1 LKQEELYTSSIY
13 FNYFLVPIVL
23 DKIGGFLMLILA
35 KLIGLLIAVLG
46 IAIFALPQFLQKVFD
61 FLKEGKRI
69 YWAGVGRSL
78 VGLIL
83 LIGAPQSV
91 LPVATVSVGVMF
103 LLSGIIVFACD
114 LEKLKGFLT
123 HSSAMSVLVIR
134 LLGLVAASFGILIFS
149 IV

>member
-1 LKQEELYTSSIY
+1 LG
-13 FNYFLVPIVL
+13 PIGL
-23 DKIGGFLMLILA
+23 DKKGGFFMLILA

-46 IAIFALPQFLQKVFD
+46 LAMFVLPQSFQKVAD
-61 FLKEGKRI
+61 FFKEGKRI

-83 LIGAPQSV
+83 LIGAPQSL
-91 LPVATVSVGVMF
+91 LPVATASVGVIF

-123 HSSAMSVLVIR
+123 HYSEMSVLVIR

>member
-1 LKQEELYTSSIY
+1 
-13 FNYFLVPIVL
+13 
-23 DKIGGFLMLILA
+23 MLILA
-35 KLIGLLIAVLG
+35 KLIGLLIV
-46 IAIFALPQFLQKVFD
+46 AIGLVMFVLPQFFPKVTD
-61 FLKEGKRI
+61 FLKEGKHI

-78 VGLIL
+78 VGVIL
-83 LIGAPQSV
+83 LTVAPQSV

-123 HSSAMSVLVIR
+123 HYSETSVLVIR

>member
-1 LKQEELYTSSIY
+1 
-13 FNYFLVPIVL
+13 
-23 DKIGGFLMLILA
+23 MLILA
-35 KLIGLLIAVLG
+35 KLVGLLVAVLG
-46 IAIFALPQFLQKVFD
+46 LAIFALPQFLQKVFD

-114 LEKLKGFLT
+114 LEKLKSFLT
-123 HSSAMSVLVIR
+123 HYSELPVLVIR
-134 LLGLVAASFGILIFS
+134 LLGLVTACFGILIFS